1 MVYIILSASEILP
14 FFGFERCGVKEINN
28 KNIPVKRN
36 KMEYF
41 E

>member
-1 MVYIILSASEILP
+1 MLSASEAFPI
-14 FFGFERCGVKEINN
+14 FRFERCGVKEINN
-28 KNIPVKRN
+28 KNIPVKGN